1 MILINWN
8 SREKG
13 GNRLIQN
20 IKKKFNYLYKVYKR
34 EIIKYYFE
42 LVIPSKK
49 TKLKFEEILDFFV
62 N

>member
-8 SREKG
+8 SRENG

-20 IKKKFNYLYKVYKR
+20 LKKNYLFKVYKR